1 MTILETLHAML
12 ISHDLGARSKAVAEG
27 PQRYDLHRVLPRSQ
41 GASYERGI
49 LPGGKRLVDSQ
60 TCRNR
65 RIHLTAPDR
74 HHEWV
79 ISKLEKRLEWCL
91 ANGGQHLA
99 GGIRAAID
107 LLTQDGK
114 LPPEDSLHESLG
126 VGFLGE
132 RDAWLM

>member
-1 MTILETLHAML
+1 MPCSYLMTWEPGPRRWRKVRKGMTYTV
-12 ISHDLGARSKAVAEG
+12 SCRDLKVPQTNEVSYQVAN
-27 PQRYDLHRVLPRSQ
+27 
-41 GASYERGI
+41 AWWTA
-49 LPGGKRLVDSQ
+49 KRAEIDES
-60 TCRNR
+60 TSPP
-65 RIHLTAPDR
+65 PDR

-91 ANGGQHLA
+91 ANGERHLA

>member
-1 MTILETLHAML
+1 M
-12 ISHDLGARSKAVAEG
+12 
-27 PQRYDLHRVLPRSQ
+27 
-41 GASYERGI
+41 
-49 LPGGKRLVDSQ
+49 
-60 TCRNR
+60 
-65 RIHLTAPDR
+65 
-74 HHEWV
+74 

-91 ANGGQHLA
+91 ANGEQHLA